1 MNPVRQIGESLVKRG
16 PIAKLSLE
24 FAVAISKLA
33 DRLSEN
39 RDYRFADKIGRSG
52 ASIGANIREADYA
65 QSKADFISKLQIALK
80 EAAETEFW
88 LELLCRVGKIS
99 EEEYQNLNNT
109 CGQIIAMLTAS
120 INTASK
126 NIRK

>member
-1 MNPVRQIGESLVKRG
+1 MKRG

-39 RDYRFADKIGRSG
+39 RDYRFADQIGRSG

-88 LELLCRVGKIS
+88 LELLCLVGRIS

-126 NIRK
+126 NIRN

>member
-39 RDYRFADKIGRSG
+39 RDYRFADQIGRSG

>member
-1 MNPVRQIGESLVKRG
+1 MIVKRG
-16 PIAKLSLE
+16 PLAELSLE
-24 FAVAISKLA
+24 FAISISLLA
-33 DRLSEN
+33 DRLAEK
-39 RDYRFADKIGRSG
+39 REYRFADQIGRSG
-52 ASIGANIREADYA
+52 TSIGANIREADYA

-88 LELLCRVGKIS
+88 LELLWRIGRIS
-99 EEEYQNLNNT
+99 EEEYKNLNGT

-126 NIRK
+126 NIRN